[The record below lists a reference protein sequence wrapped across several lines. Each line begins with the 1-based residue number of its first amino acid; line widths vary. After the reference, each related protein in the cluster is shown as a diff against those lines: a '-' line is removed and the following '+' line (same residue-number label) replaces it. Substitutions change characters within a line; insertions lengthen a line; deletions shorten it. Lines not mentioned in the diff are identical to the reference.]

1 MAKFRQFL
9 LLIWKNWKL
18 QIRHPWVTLL
28 ELGVPAFFSLILVLV
43 RSAISSEYVSQ
54 VTVYEP
60 FGIDALPQNL
70 TPSFLYDKNQWTLL
84 FTPNTPFLE
93 DFMKG
98 VCDDLKVVPKGFDNE
113 TSLEEYYSRATGSSL
128 AGVVF
133 DDTLK
138 DGLNFTSNLTFTIRP
153 RSAEPPNNPLQS
165 TIKFWFTDRTFPLM
179 PALGPRNRENTWGGN
194 PGYMSKGFLPIQH
207 AISKNFMKLLDPD
220 SLQKLDF
227 DVLMNRYPYPP
238 FLDDR
243 FVIALSL
250 FFPMII
256 CFSFIYPAANIVKN
270 IVVEKE
276 NKIKE
281 AMKMMG
287 LSKWL
292 HWTAWYLKYLLFLC
306 ISCMI
311 ITFLLC
317 LKFKDIAVINQSDP
331 FLIFLWLLVYT
342 ASFICFCFLLSTLFN
357 KGNSAAAGAGVIC
370 FLTFVPYFFIVP
382 RYQQMSYA
390 IKIASC
396 LLPNLAL
403 SVGSIVLTT
412 AEAIGNGLQWD
423 NFSSP
428 PSADSDLAM
437 STILV
442 MLVIDGIIYLI
453 LTWYI
458 DAVYPGEYGV
468 PERWY
473 FFITRSYWFG
483 NASSIFDLEQFY
495 NSDVK
500 QTEFFEN
507 DPEEL
512 MPGIQ
517 ILNLTKV
524 YGKAAP
530 AVNNININMF
540 RGHITALLGHNGAGK
555 TTTISMLTG
564 LITPTSGTAIV
575 NGCDIREDMDSV
587 HSNLGICPQ
596 HDILFNELTV
606 EEHLY
611 FFCKLKGY
619 LSDLVNSEIE
629 RIISCLSLEPYRKT
643 QVQYLSGGWKRKI
656 SVGIAFV
663 GGSRIV
669 ILDEPTSGMDA
680 FNRRALWEVLEA
692 EKEDRTILLTTHF
705 MEEADALGDRIAIM
719 ADGEIQCCGSPI
731 FLKKKYGAGYH
742 LTMVKEPDC
751 DTTLI
756 TKTILSRVPNAE
768 ETSNIGRELK
778 YSLPTES
785 SHLFCDLFTELDQ
798 RRSELKIS
806 SYGASITTMEEVFIK
821 VGNKVSVASG
831 TDIETPVPESKESLS
846 SNTDSG
852 IHENAAYVDDSGMEV
867 DLQSLNECQIQ
878 SRNSGWKLYMQ
889 HLRALLEKR
898 ILHSYRNIAL
908 TISQLFLPPMFLI
921 LTMIVLKTLPKPR
934 DAPPLP
940 LGLYPFR
947 GTEIPYA
954 ADASNESQALS
965 SIYASQFQLPDSP
978 VYVNKSMTEYLL
990 SKGKEDIG
998 KYNMH
1003 NMIGAKFEKSGQKA
1017 IITSLFNNKAY
1028 HTPAIALLEIENA
1041 LLKYFTNESYTFS
1054 VTNFPMPRTIGEKLM
1069 QEQTQATES
1078 YQISQ
1083 DIMFGMSFLIASFA
1097 VFIVKER
1104 ASNSKHLQRVSG
1116 MSRSSYWLA
1125 SFLWDF
1131 LNYMI
1136 PCCLVFLVFIA
1147 FKTKGFSSSV
1157 EIGRVFVL
1165 FFIHGFAVLPFVYC
1179 CTFAFYSPSTA
1190 YVRISIFNILAGIA
1204 LLLTVTILEIPDLDV
1219 SYVAKPL
1226 DILFSILLPNYALG
1240 RGVSNL
1246 YQNNLYNELC
1256 NNERAFIGCIIG
1268 APEAMPCCKGKCKD
1282 ICVPWEENYF
1292 TLTSPGIGTQ
1302 LICLSF
1308 QAILFTVL
1316 LVLCEMNFARYI
1328 RYLIKSR
1335 KIVPTIS
1342 SLDELEIETVEDDDV
1357 RSERLQIHNTPL
1369 RQLFAYNHL
1378 VVIDLVKK
1386 YGGLTPVN
1394 KVSFGVQKG
1403 ECFGLLGAN
1412 GAGKT
1417 TTFKM
1422 ITGDVTISSGEIYV
1436 DGFNIKKQSRK
1447 VQGRI
1452 GYCPQ
1457 FDALI
1462 DELTGRETLTLFSR
1476 LRGIPNEQI
1485 AGQIKYYSELLTFNA
1500 HVDKLVK
1507 HYSGGNKR
1515 KLSTAVALVGD
1526 SPVIFLDEPTTGM
1539 DPVSRRSMWGALL
1552 QVMQSGRSVIL
1563 TSHSMEECE
1572 ALCTRLVIMVN
1583 GRLCCLGSPQHLKTK
1598 FGRGFTLTIKVGRRP
1613 LAMNIHLNDAAR
1625 NVETVQG
1632 TSGDP
1637 SRRILVPT
1645 NGVLKN
1651 DIGDIKAFV
1660 MSTFVNAT
1668 LRSAH
1673 ENQIHFHIASTRLN
1687 WAEIFGIME
1696 RAKVNLNIEDYTVGE
1711 TTLEQVFL
1719 NFASAQRP
1727 DERL

>member
-54 VTVYEP
+54 VTVYET

-98 VCDDLKVVPKGFDNE
+98 VCDDLKVVPK
-113 TSLEEYYSRATGSSL
+113 
-128 AGVVF
+128 
-133 DDTLK
+133 
-138 DGLNFTSNLTFTIRP
+138 
-153 RSAEPPNNPLQS
+153 
-165 TIKFWFTDRTFPLM
+165 
-179 PALGPRNRENTWGGN
+179 
-194 PGYMSKGFLPIQH
+194 GYMSKGFLPIQH

-908 TISQLFLPPMFLI
+908 TISQLFLPPLFLI

-1003 NMIGAKFEKSGQKA
+1003 NMIGAKFEKSGKKT

-1190 YVRISIFNILAGIA
+1190 YVRISIFNILA
-1204 LLLTVTILEIPDLDV
+1204 
-1219 SYVAKPL
+1219 
-1226 DILFSILLPNYALG
+1226 
-1240 RGVSNL
+1240 
-1246 YQNNLYNELC
+1246 
-1256 NNERAFIGCIIG
+1256 GCIIG